1 MAAFKG
7 RLEVKKKM
15 LEIILDFSQAN
26 KLWAQEDGFD
36 EGEYE

>member
-1 MAAFKG
+1 MEAMAAFKG

-26 KLWAQEDGFD
+26 KL
-36 EGEYE
+36 